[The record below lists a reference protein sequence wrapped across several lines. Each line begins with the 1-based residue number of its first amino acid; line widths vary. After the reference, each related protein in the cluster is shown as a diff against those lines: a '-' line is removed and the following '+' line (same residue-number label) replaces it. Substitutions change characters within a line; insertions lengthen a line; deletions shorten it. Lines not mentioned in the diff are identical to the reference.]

1 MGEISHTPAT
11 RAGPGGI
18 GGEGGT
24 DSEGVRS
31 SHGEDLS
38 RNRRVSKKR
47 EDSHVAEGSEAV
59 SCSVKTSFCVLP
71 GLPSHPAAEAALTGR
86 AEGHGGFLELPR
98 ALILRPSESDEM
110 PSAST
115 ARFFRALEPAEILLK
130 CRFQFARSGAVDWHG
145 VCDKLLGDALAAGS
159 GTAL

>member
-1 MGEISHTPAT
+1 MWTLMGEISHTPAT
-11 RAGPGGI
+11 RARPGGI

-38 RNRRVSKKR
+38 RDRRVSKKR
-47 EDSHVAEGSEAV
+47 EDSHVAEGPEAV
-59 SCSVKTSFCVLP
+59 SCSMKTSFSVLP
-71 GLPSHPAAEAALTGR
+71 GLPIHPAAGASLTWR

-98 ALILRPSESDEM
+98 ALIFRPSESDEM

-130 CRFQFARSGAVDWHG
+130 RRFQFAS
-145 VCDKLLGDALAAGS
+145 LGR
-159 GTAL
+159 